1 MIPDGLR
8 LLLTQTCQPLTL
20 QAVTSLGDYNLRAE
34 TFPHSNMSN
43 NIASITA
50 LEILDSRGNPTV
62 SVTVRLSNGIEAS
75 AAVPSG
81 ASTGIREA
89 VELRDG
95 NPDRYGG
102 KGVLKAVSNVNRV
115 IAPKLNGKSPHAQRE
130 VDDLMRELDG
140 TENKSKLG
148 ANAILGVSMAV
159 CRAAALGSGVPLYAH
174 IRKLH
179 GSKKAGAPFILPAPM
194 MNVLNGGAHATNNV
208 DFQEFMLFPIGA
220 RTFAEALRYGAE
232 TFHTLKKLLQKRGLV
247 TAVGDEGGFAPNL
260 KTNDEAVELI
270 VEAIR
275 TAGYKPGKDIA
286 IALDPAASEFYDAG
300 NYVFKKS
307 DRSRKSPTQMV
318 GLYAQWAKQYPI
330 VSLEDGMGEE
340 DREGWQE
347 LTNALGDRLQ
357 LVGDDNFVTNPQIF
371 AQGINNGIANA
382 ILIKLNQI
390 GTVSETL
397 ETVAMAQEADYGA
410 VISHRSGETED
421 AFIADFAVGTGA
433 GQIKTG
439 SLCRSERIAKYNRLL
454 AIEHELGKK
463 ARYANNPT
471 KAIHGDGAGPGR
483 GHAPIRATVR

>member
-1 MIPDGLR
+1 MTKI
-8 LLLTQTCQPLTL
+8 Q
-20 QAVTSLGDYNLRAE
+20 N
-34 TFPHSNMSN
+34 
-43 NIASITA
+43 ITA

-62 SVTVRLSNGIEAS
+62 MVNVALNNGVTAS
-75 AAVPSG
+75 ACVPSG

-95 NPDRYGG
+95 DAKRYGG
-102 KGVLKAVSNVNRV
+102 KGVLKAVANVNKT
-115 IAPKLNGKSPHAQRE
+115 IAPMLKGKSPHAQRE
-130 VDDLMRELDG
+130 VDELMRKLDG
-140 TENKSKLG
+140 TETKSKLG

-159 CRAAALGSGVPLYAH
+159 CRAAALDLRLPLYAY

-179 GSKKAGAPFILPAPM
+179 GGKASVPYVLPTPM

-220 RTFAEALRYGAE
+220 PTFAEALRYGAE

-247 TAVGDEGGFAPNL
+247 TSVGDEGGFAPNL
-260 KTNDEAVELI
+260 KTNTEAVDVI
-270 VEAIR
+270 VEAIKA
-275 TAGYKPGKDIA
+275 AGFNPGKDIA
-286 IALDPAASEFYDAG
+286 IALDPAASEFYEDG
-300 NYVFKKS
+300 SYVMKKS
-307 DRSRKSPTQMV
+307 DRSRNTAAEMV
-318 GLYAQWAKQYPI
+318 KLWGDWVKKYPI

-340 DREGWQE
+340 DREGWKA
-347 LTNALGDRLQ
+347 LTKALGKKLQ
-357 LVGDDNFVTNPQIF
+357 LVGDDNFVTNPKIF
-371 AQGINNGIANA
+371 AEGIRDGIANA

-397 ETVAMAQEADYGA
+397 ETVAMAQKAGYGA

-463 ARYANNPT
+463 ARYGGALF
-471 KAIHGDGAGPGR
+471 KAGR
-483 GHAPIRATVR
+483 M